1 MQHMGFIIQYTGGMS
16 IFQRQFVEPK
26 YDKIPAPIKIFVLIQ
41 ITQPE
46 NTDSLRQERE
56 ALAKLV
62 RLFIIAN
69 GPLFEGAVTK

>member
-41 ITQPE
+41 I
-46 NTDSLRQERE
+46 ERE